1 MNMQYFLI
9 KGEIKMKKTNHQKLL
24 DITFIALFAALCY
37 IALTVLFIPFA
48 NMYIHFGNLIVV
60 LAALLVGGW
69 QGGLAGSI
77 GMGFYDIFN
86 GHADSSPKTF
96 ILKLLIGL
104 ATGLVYNF
112 LKNRK
117 KYPAAALSVSGV
129 ISLMLSSGILAYTLS
144 QNHGFAGKGAWLCP
158 LFAIVGV
165 FCIVFALLKNKLSQK
180 TASAVVGASCGM
192 LVNLIGET
200 AWKLVTY
207 MLAGSSFKAAFAS
220 AALGQASTLINAG
233 IAIVGGVALFCV
245 LEKPFAKILNK

>member
-1 MNMQYFLI
+1 
-9 KGEIKMKKTNHQKLL
+9 MKKTTHQQIL

-77 GMGFYDIFN
+77 GMGFFDIFN

-96 ILKLLIGL
+96 VLKLLIGL

-117 KYPAAALSVSGV
+117 KYPAVPLYISGV
-129 ISLMLSSGILAYTLS
+129 LSLMV
-144 QNHGFAGKGAWLCP
+144 FAGLLTHTFTQNGSYTGKSAVLCP
-158 LFAIVGV
+158 IFLVIGII
-165 FCIVFALLKNKLSQK
+165 CIIFGLLKNKLSHK

-207 MLAGSSFKAAFAS
+207 LLAGSSFKAALTTAV
-220 AALGQASTLINAG
+220 LGQGSTLINAG
-233 IAIVGGVALFCV
+233 IAIVGGVALFCL
-245 LEKPFAKILNK
+245 LEKPFEKILNK